1 MDPSLTHWGFA
12 AAELCLS
19 TGVLDTPHLQLVLPE
34 RLTSKQVR
42 QNSKDMHEAEQLAK
56 IVIAECQKAKVI
68 FVEMP
73 VGSQSARA
81 MASYG
86 VCVGIMGTIRASG
99 KPLIEVT
106 ATEVKKS
113 LSGLKNAT
121 KQQQIDKA
129 VELYPDANWTGFY
142 PGQRK
147 GNIPA
152 NAEHVADAI
161 GAIHGGVLTP
171 TFQNLL
177 QLFQG
182 V

>member
-1 MDPSLTHWGFA
+1 MLD
-12 AAELCLS
+12 LS
-19 TGVLDTPHLQLVLPE
+19 TGYLDTPHLQLVIPE
-34 RLTSKQVR
+34 KLTGKQVR
-42 QNSKDMHEAEQLAK
+42 QNSTDLFVAEQLAK
-56 IVIAECQKAKVI
+56 TVIAECQKAKVI

-106 ATEVKKS
+106 AGEVKKA
-113 LSGLKNAT
+113 LSGNKNAT
-121 KQQQIDKA
+121 KQQMIDSA
-129 VELYPDANWTGFY
+129 VQTYPDANFTAFY

-147 GNIPA
+147 GQIPA

-161 GAIHGGVLTP
+161 GSIHAGVLTS
-171 TFQNLL
+171 TFQNLM